1 MLSKQ
6 IVSIGK
12 KTDGRVYVSVSL
24 NGRRQRFSSGEVIG
38 QDIHPNRF
46 NGSRRFEEA
55 KALEAAFILAIRQG
69 WAPEPPAKEEKP
81 KREKSV
87 IAILQTSVEQKLASD
102 YSRHYKK
109 DIVYISKQFESYLVE
124 KNLVELTID
133 GLTSNVIRDYLDS
146 RTVSARAKRNIKAY
160 LATAFKSSIE
170 DFGLKNPFRDIRLPR
185 TTEVLHKP
193 FTNVPA
199 VLEEIYQFDQRLH
212 LCCLIA
218 YGCLLRPHREIRELT
233 WGDFNEDLTVI
244 SLSGKRNKGKRNRIV
259 PVPIYVRERLI
270 AFKGDSEQNNLNI
283 FSGTTKAYNVDFFKT
298 LWGRYKQCSTL
309 LEPNQTMYSFRHGG
323 ALKVFEQSGSLVKLQ
338 QVMGHSNLQVSMT
351 YLRGLNASSL
361 TIEDMPSLPQ

>member
-1 MLSKQ
+1 MQSKQ

-12 KTDGRVYVSVSL
+12 KTDGRIYVSVSL

-38 QDIHPNRF
+38 QDIQPNRF
-46 NGSRRFEEA
+46 SGSRRFEEA

-69 WAPEPPAKEEKP
+69 WVPKPQTFAERP
-81 KREKSV
+81 KRENN
-87 IAILQTSVEQKLASD
+87 AINILRASIKQKLSSD

-109 DIVYISKQFESYLVE
+109 DIVYIAKQFEEYLT
-124 KNLVELTID
+124 KQRLTD
-133 GLTSNVIRDYLDS
+133 LTLDQLSTAIIRDYLDS
-146 RTVSARAKRNIKAY
+146 RTVSTRAKRNQKAY
-160 LATAFKSSIE
+160 LATLFKYSLDE
-170 DFGLKNPFRDIRLPR
+170 FGLKSPFKDIRLPR

-193 FTNVPA
+193 FTNVQA
-199 VLEEIYQFDQRLH
+199 VLEEIYTYDHRLH
-212 LCCLIA
+212 LCCLLA

-244 SLSGKRNKGKRNRIV
+244 SISGKRNKGKRNRIV
-259 PVPIYVRERLI
+259 PVPKYVREGLN
-270 AFKGDSEQNNLNI
+270 AFKGDSDQNNYNI
-283 FSGTTKAYNVDFFKT
+283 FTGTPKAYNADFFKT
-298 LWGRYKQCSTL
+298 LWNRFKQRSTL

-351 YLRGLNASSL
+351 YLRGLNAGTLSVD
-361 TIEDMPSLPQ
+361 DMPTL

>member
-1 MLSKQ
+1 MRSKYS
-6 IVSIGK
+6 VSIGY
-12 KTDGRVYVSVSL
+12 KTDRRVYISVSI
-24 NGRRQRFSSGEVIG
+24 GSKRYRFSNAEAIE
-38 QDIHPNRF
+38 QDIYPNRLDEPER
-46 NGSRRFEEA
+46 SREA
-55 KALEAAFILAIRQG
+55 EVLKAAFLLALRKG
-69 WAPEPPAKEEKP
+69 WRPVIKAPVEPLHKP
-81 KREKSV
+81 MLV
-87 IAILQTSVEQKLASD
+87 IAFMQQELAQRLNAD

-109 DIVYISKQFESYLVE
+109 DLAYVVVKFEEFLQRRGL
-124 KNLVELTID
+124 KNLRLEELTTPI
-133 GLTSNVIRDYLDS
+133 IRDFLDS
-146 RTVSARAKRNIKAY
+146 RPISNRSKRNFKAY
-160 LATAFKSSIE
+160 LSTLFKATLEDRSI
-170 DFGLKNPFRDIRLPR
+170 KNPFLGIKLSR

-193 FTNVPA
+193 FTNVQA

-259 PVPIYVRERLI
+259 PVPFYVREQLF
-270 AFKGDSEQNNLNI
+270 AFKGDSEHSDLNV
-283 FSGTTKAYNVDFFKT
+283 FTGTTKPYNVDFFKT
-298 LWGRYKQCSTL
+298 LWGRYKQFSTL

-351 YLRGLNASSL
+351 YLRGLNTGNLSVH
-361 TIEDMPSLPQ
+361 DMPLL